1 MSSIAELQAE
11 LAAIGTLVLTET
23 GQMEHMYA
31 GRGQTL
37 CGKDT
42 DPQRQADGAFFPCL
56 SCQRAEKGGKKVRSQ
71 RAIRAAI
78 RATDVYA

>member
-1 MSSIAELQAE
+1 MTTIAELQAD

-23 GQMEHMYA
+23 GQMEHLYGGM
-31 GRGQTL
+31 GQTL
-37 CGKDT
+37 CGRGVDAS
-42 DPQRQADGAFFPCL
+42 RIEDGAFFPCL

-78 RATDVYA
+78 KAAG